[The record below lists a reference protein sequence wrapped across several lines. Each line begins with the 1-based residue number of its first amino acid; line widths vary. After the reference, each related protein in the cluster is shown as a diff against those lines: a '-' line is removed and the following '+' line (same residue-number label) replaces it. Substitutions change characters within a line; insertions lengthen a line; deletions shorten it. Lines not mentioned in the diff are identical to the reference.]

1 MLRTF
6 FVTLLFFITLL
17 VGSARAGNSNDY
29 LVSQAYFEDATNSL
43 NVEDVKKERFT
54 SFDGWFAKGYK
65 PSTFWIRLIVR
76 PSSQDLVLRIRPAHI
91 ENIELFDFQ
100 GNHGKRITG
109 AKHPASGADNQA
121 FNHSFNLGAAKH
133 EREIY
138 LRVKSSRTYN
148 LNFQV
153 MPRSEFLNTEQTTS
167 LFYMGYAVFT
177 LSLALWLFGAWLSN
191 REIVL
196 GLFVIQQF
204 ISFLHAF
211 FLLGYA
217 RVFFDGYVDPSSINL
232 TTHLI
237 VVGYPLIGI
246 LANKFLFEEYS
257 LKRFYAYLFNTGIC
271 ISIFIITFLIAGNTG
286 LALKINALL
295 VILIAVLF
303 WITALFGTSAIKSSQ
318 HINLPINILRVYY
331 TFNLAMWT
339 IVVLPV
345 LGVFPSNEIS
355 IHSNYIYSALSGML
369 FCWILQY
376 RAKSILKN
384 EVLKSTALKEEVE
397 SERYRRE
404 EQGKLMSMLT
414 HEIRTPLSVLK
425 LVVDRKVTGS
435 ELEDFAN
442 RAVSNIDS
450 IIDKCIQLD
459 RLELNV
465 LQIHKSKFNF
475 LVLLKSIISDSRL
488 GNRFSFQGQANVD
501 IESDMDILSIIVS
514 NLLNNAVKYSAPA
527 TNIVIYSEILEGVQ
541 ARRLHFS
548 VQNVI
553 GSMGTPDP
561 SLAFDKYYRNP
572 AATKVSGSGLGLFL
586 VRELVHALHGEVQFS
601 TDDNFIKFTVWI
613 PI

>member
-1 MLRTF
+1 M
-6 FVTLLFFITLL
+6 VPAI
-17 VGSARAGNSNDY
+17 AGDSNNY
-29 LVSQAYFEDATNSL
+29 LISQAYFEDATNSL
-43 NVEDVKKERFT
+43 AIDEVKNEKFT
-54 SFDGWFAKGYK
+54 SFDGWFARGYK
-65 PSTFWIRLIVR
+65 PSAFWIRLIVR

-100 GNHGKRITG
+100 GNHEKRITG
-109 AKHPASGADNQA
+109 AKHPTSGADNQV
-121 FNHSFNLGAAKH
+121 FNHSFNLGAAKQ

-148 LNFQV
+148 LHFQV
-153 MPRSEFLNTEQTTS
+153 MPRSEFLNTEQATS
-167 LFYMGYAVFT
+167 LLYVGYVVFS
-177 LSLALWLFGAWLSN
+177 LSLALWLLGAWLSN

-217 RVFFDGYVDPSSINL
+217 RVFFDGFAGPSNINL
-232 TTHLI
+232 MTHLI

-246 LANKFLFEEYS
+246 LANKFLFKEYS
-257 LKRFYAYLFNTGIC
+257 LKRFYSYLFNAGIC
-271 ISIFIITFLIAGNTG
+271 ISILIIVFLITGNTG

-295 VILIAVLF
+295 VIFIAVLF
-303 WITALFGTSAIKSSQ
+303 WITALSGTNANKVSQ
-318 HINLPINILRVYY
+318 NVNLPINILRVYY
-331 TFNLAMWT
+331 TFNLVMWV
-339 IVVLPV
+339 IVALPV
-345 LGVFPSNEIS
+345 LGVFPSNEVS
-355 IHSNYIYSALSGML
+355 VHSNYIYSALSGML

-376 RAKSILKN
+376 RAKTILTN
-384 EVLKSTALKEEVE
+384 EVLKSAALKEEVE

-465 LQIHKSKFNF
+465 LQIHKTKFNF
-475 LVLLKSIISDSRL
+475 LVLLNSIISDGRL
-488 GNRFSFQGQANVD
+488 DNRFSFQGQDNIN
-501 IESDMDILSIIVS
+501 IESDMDIVSIIVS
-514 NLLNNAVKYSAPA
+514 NLVNNAVKYSAPK
-527 TNIVIYSEILEGVQ
+527 TDIVIRFEILEDVQ
-541 ARRLHFS
+541 PIRLQFS

-561 SLAFDKYYRNP
+561 ALAFDKYYRSP

-586 VRELVHALHGEVQFS
+586 VRELVQALHGEVQL
-601 TDDNFIKFTVWI
+601 TTEENFIKFTVWI